1 MAGKRFAAKNVTGLK
16 ARIAISMA
24 NYIEAGS
31 IIAAASSL
39 TLWQAY
45 LGFENIGVGILSA
58 LSANALGAAIGALIG
73 GPLTDKY
80 GRKIVFNY
88 DLMVY
93 IFGVALIAASFN
105 FPDRKSTRLNSSHVA
120 ISYAVFCLKKKIQR
134 SREV

>member
-88 DLMVY
+88 DLLVY
-93 IFGVALIAASFN
+93 MIGVLLIAVSFS
-105 FPDRKSTRLNSSHVA
+105 FPMLLICTIITGLAVGAGVPVSWTY
-120 ISYAVFCLKKKIQR
+120 ISDESL
-134 SREV
+134 